1 MGQLHVGHFV
11 VWFLDPHIL
20 VIPPPVGAMLHPC
33 AHGSHGNI
41 VNLLKVIP
49 KVHPGHL
56 HGDPELH
63 GIFRLCSTRPH
74 QLNEEVSSKYTEL
87 GATQLVK
94 GVPVTH
100 SRMGP
105 TSSLQSQGVSPKAE
119 LDWPCLTLAWFRGPW
134 SPSQSAER
142 NHKVAHQGASPHPFL
157 LQGPPNS
164 ASTRTLKTALMLNL
178 GPPNQWVTCLLNTCF
193 RLRLWEASTA
203 GHVETGE
210 CSNFGGLGPG
220 VLQATANPGSALA
233 VCQSRL

>member
-94 GVPVTH
+94 GVQH
-100 SRMGP
+100 I
-105 TSSLQSQGVSPKAE
+105 
-119 LDWPCLTLAWFRGPW
+119 
-134 SPSQSAER
+134 
-142 NHKVAHQGASPHPFL
+142 
-157 LQGPPNS
+157 
-164 ASTRTLKTALMLNL
+164 STWIKN
-178 GPPNQWVTCLLNTCF
+178 
-193 RLRLWEASTA
+193 
-203 GHVETGE
+203 
-210 CSNFGGLGPG
+210 
-220 VLQATANPGSALA
+220 
-233 VCQSRL
+233 